1 MALEDARVT
10 ATALRLQVPLRHA
23 GTSPTEGEAL
33 QSGSGRRGHAGMT
46 PEHAGATRTVLGFGL
61 AVRCAGVTAT
71 MVGEFGNGARLQ

>member
-10 ATALRLQVPLRHA
+10 ATVLRLQVPLRHA
-23 GTSPTEGEAL
+23 GMSPTAGETS

-61 AVRCAGVTAT
+61 AERYAGVTAT
-71 MVGEFGNGARLQ
+71 MVGELGTEVRLQ